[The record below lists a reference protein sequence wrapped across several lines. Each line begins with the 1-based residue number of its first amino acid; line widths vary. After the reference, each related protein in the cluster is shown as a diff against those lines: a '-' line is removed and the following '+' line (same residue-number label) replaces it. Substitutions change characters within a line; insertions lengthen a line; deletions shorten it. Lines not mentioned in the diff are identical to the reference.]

1 MHPPLQIMPVVLV
14 LYILLNVYT
23 FFSYY
28 RDKFAAANNLRRTPE
43 KRLHILS
50 LMGGWQGAL
59 LAIYFLRHKSQKFE
73 FLAVYVVTVILNLMI
88 YSLIAKIV
96 P

>member
-1 MHPPLQIMPVVLV
+1 MQIMPVVLT
-14 LYILLNVYT
+14 LYIALNIYT

-28 RDKFAAANNLRRTPE
+28 RDKFAAANNLSRTPE
-43 KRLHILS
+43 IKLHVLS

-59 LAIYFLRHKSQKFE
+59 LAIYFLRHKRQKFE
-73 FLAVYVVTVILNLMI
+73 FMVVYVVTVILNLMA
-88 YSLIAKIV
+88 YSVIAKIV